1 MGTET
6 KESIV
11 DILNLIFGHGL
22 ETDYF
27 WEYLIEECKQ
37 QFQIAEAM
45 KYNHIPGE
53 IDEFITK
60 DKVNLVALF
69 YAFKSLLG
77 LRIDPVLAS
86 FAKGFN

>member
-1 MGTET
+1 
-6 KESIV
+6 
-11 DILNLIFGHGL
+11 
-22 ETDYF
+22 
-27 WEYLIEECKQ
+27 
-37 QFQIAEAM
+37 M

-86 FAKGFN
+86 FAKGVNQRGKSSKS